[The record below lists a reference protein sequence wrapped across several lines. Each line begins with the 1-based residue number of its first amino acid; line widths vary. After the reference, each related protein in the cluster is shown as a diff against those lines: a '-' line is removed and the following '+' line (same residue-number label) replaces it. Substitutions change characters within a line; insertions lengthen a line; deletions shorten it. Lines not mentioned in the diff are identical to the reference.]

1 MSPKPTL
8 SRLASG
14 IIALAAFGAPA
25 AALAQ
30 APPLSEALV
39 VGAWTFRPSAEI
51 RVRGEYRRDELGIG
65 GLPTAIQEDAGLSFV
80 SGLSSYA
87 PQNAW
92 ALSERARIGLKVD
105 RGPVTGAIVVQDS
118 RVLGDYTAVVP
129 GSPSGASTV
138 AGTGGGALGGLGVF
152 PAAGLG
158 TSVFEAYVDVHSRS
172 GRRMFLRLGRQRVV
186 WGDGRLIGESDW
198 SPTPRSLHAARF
210 GFQVGDFD
218 IETMAALLV
227 PPGTYWVPSSDPT
240 TAFEPARSSGAQLY
254 GLDIT
259 WHFLPLLNA
268 ELTGLARV
276 ARDIYNTGSPPVITG
291 DTYVIDAR
299 LFGDHRGFRYALEG
313 AVELGRVASF
323 DVNRD
328 IMAFAA
334 ALKTSLETALPWHLT
349 FDFHSSFASGDYDG
363 NTTESTLTRFDPIL
377 GDEFANHSP
386 MGLYG
391 WSNLLEIGGG
401 LSAKPFEELSLQAGY
416 RFAALASDEGPWITS
431 SLVRAGGS
439 NPITRD
445 EGGFPSAGGLPVLGH
460 EIDLAATLTPWDPVE
475 FKAGYGLF
483 VFSDHMRTSTTP
495 GPLGA
500 QHWVFLQTRVVAP

>member
-1 MSPKPTL
+1 MTHRPTL
-8 SRLASG
+8 SRLAAG
-14 IIALAAFGAPA
+14 IIAVAALGAPA

-30 APPLSEALV
+30 APPLSEAIV

-51 RVRGEYRRDELGIG
+51 RVRGEYRRYDLAFG
-65 GLPTAIQEDAGLSFV
+65 GVSTAIQNDADPPATGAL
-80 SGLSSYA
+80 GALA

-92 ALSERARIGLKVD
+92 ALSERARVGLKVD
-105 RGPVTGAIVVQDS
+105 RGPVTGAIVLQDS
-118 RVLGDYTAVVP
+118 RVLGDYTAVFP
-129 GSPSGASTV
+129 GSSLGAGA
-138 AGTGGGALGGLGVF
+138 AGGLGGLGTFALGGLG
-152 PAAGLG
+152 
-158 TSVFEAYVDVHSRS
+158 TSVHEAYVDVHSRS
-172 GRRMFLRLGRQRVV
+172 GRRMFLRVGRQRVV
-186 WGDGRLIGESDW
+186 WGDGRLVGESDW

-227 PPGTYWVPSSDPT
+227 PPGSYLVPSGDPEAPFT
-240 TAFEPARSSGAQLY
+240 STRSSGAQLY

-259 WHFLPLLNA
+259 WRFLPLLNA

-276 ARDIYNTGSPPVITG
+276 ARDLYNTGSPPLVPG

-299 LFGDHRGFRYALEG
+299 LFGDRRGFRYAFEG

-323 DVNRD
+323 DKNRD
-328 IMAFAA
+328 VMAFAA

-349 FDFHSSFASGDYDG
+349 FDLHASFASGDHEG
-363 NTTESTLTRFDPIL
+363 STPESTLTRFDPIL

-391 WSNLLEIGGG
+391 WSNILEAGGG
-401 LSAKPFEELSLQAGY
+401 LSAKPLDELNLKAGY
-416 RFAALASDEGPWITS
+416 RFAALASTGPWITS
-431 SLVRAGGS
+431 SAVVAGGNDPAS
-439 NPITRD
+439 G
-445 EGGFPSAGGLPVLGH
+445 EAGFASAVLGH
-460 EIDLAATLTPWDPVE
+460 EIDFAASLTPWDAVE

-483 VFSDHMRTSTTP
+483 LFDDTMRALTAS

-500 QHWVFLQTRVVAP
+500 KHWVFLQTRVLAP